1 MSTVKWKSFY
11 IVRILSGK
19 EKCIVQYVYDN
30 CHIDKPCSDIC
41 INIIDFPP
49 VVVMMKTGKGVFI
62 CQMRREIKK

>member
-11 IVRILSGK
+11 IVRILSGR
-19 EKCIVQYVYDN
+19 EKCIVQYAHDN
-30 CHIDKPCSDIC
+30 CHIDKLCSAKC

-49 VVVMMKTGKGVFI
+49 VIVMMKTGKGVFI